1 MIFVYNYWFWIAL
14 ILLILF
20 CISLVF
26 LYKFSMILINME
38 DALEDCLDL
47 LDERYESMSK
57 ILETPVFFDSMEVRQ
72 VVNNLKR
79 SRDAVLV
86 VANVLTKKVTTSKK
100 IENKDG

>member
-1 MIFVYNYWFWIAL
+1 
-14 ILLILF
+14 
-20 CISLVF
+20 
-26 LYKFSMILINME
+26 ME